1 MKFRRVFVSFL
12 LSLLLLVCFAGVAA
26 ADVTPPAE
34 PPGTATSSEAC
45 FKLQPEHQTVAIGQE
60 AQLGFYGYKQCPIQ
74 PNTDVTINIAWGDG
88 STSVVP
94 ICTGEICPAVIPSA
108 SHAYK
113 TAATYYPRACIDIP
127 GVAWFAP
134 PCLTAQIDVTA

>member
-1 MKFRRVFVSFL
+1 MKFCRVFVSFL
-12 LSLLLLVCFAGVAA
+12 LSLLLLVCLAGAAA
-26 ADVTPPAE
+26 ADVTPTT
-34 PPGTATSSEAC
+34 TATSSGAC

-94 ICTGEICPAVIPSA
+94 ICTGEICPAVIPGA

-113 TAATYYPRACIDIP
+113 TADTFYPRACIDIP

-134 PCLTAQIDVTA
+134 PCLTAQVDVTK